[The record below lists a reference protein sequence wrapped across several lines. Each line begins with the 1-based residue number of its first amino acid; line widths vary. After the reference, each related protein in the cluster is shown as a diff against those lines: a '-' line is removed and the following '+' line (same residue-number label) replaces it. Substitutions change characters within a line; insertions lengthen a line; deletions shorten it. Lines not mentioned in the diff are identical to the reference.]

1 MAPPFDPYRDRRGA
15 RRLNMGCKAR
25 IRSLNT
31 GETHYGECTDLSV
44 DGLALR
50 SSFVPQF
57 GERLQVLVLTP
68 AVGGLPGKPFE
79 AEVEV
84 RRCNEVQRGLLY
96 EIGTRILS
104 RKS

>member
-1 MAPPFDPYRDRRGA
+1 MPPFDPHHERRGA
-15 RRLNMGCKAR
+15 RRLRMGCNAR
-25 IRSLNT
+25 IKSLNT
-31 GETHYGECTDLSV
+31 GETHYGECTDLSI

-57 GERLQVLVLTP
+57 GERLLVVVRAP

-84 RRCNEVQRGLLY
+84 RRCNEIEHGRIY
-96 EIGTRILS
+96 EIGTRIIEL
-104 RKS
+104 KS